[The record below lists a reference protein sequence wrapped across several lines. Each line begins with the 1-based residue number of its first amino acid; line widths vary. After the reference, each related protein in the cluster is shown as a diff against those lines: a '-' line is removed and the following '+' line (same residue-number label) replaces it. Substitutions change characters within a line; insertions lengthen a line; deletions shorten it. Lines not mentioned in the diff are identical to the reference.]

1 MKAFHIVAVI
11 VVFGAVAINGQAAS
25 RTQTANETLD
35 RLKAASMSTATVTEF
50 CTRPGTG
57 RLGIVSMQK
66 KFSDENLQASAEQF
80 GRQLKFPVSF
90 VRADGTL
97 DIRVLERKMK
107 ALNLDIAVFVV
118 DEESLPMSLV
128 SLEERWGI
136 INAWLILADNPS
148 GKARELRLR
157 RALARVFKALL
168 CSGSTTKGVS
178 AVRSGKDLEAL
189 PADPIDV
196 ASLMQ
201 MINSLQS
208 FGLRPSRTVPY
219 YRACMEGWA
228 PAPTNDSQKAI
239 WEKVHEIPD
248 QPIKIKY
255 QKPDQ
260 AQPAAK

>member
-1 MKAFHIVAVI
+1 MKVLRIVA
-11 VVFGAVAINGQAAS
+11 AVAAFGMAALDVRAAS
-25 RTQTANETLD
+25 RTQTAGETLD
-35 RLKAASMSTATVTEF
+35 RLKEASVSTATITEF

-57 RLGIVSMQK
+57 RVGIVSMQT
-66 KFSDENLQASAEQF
+66 KFSDKDLQTSAEQF

-90 VRADGTL
+90 VRAEGMP
-97 DIRVLERKMK
+97 DIRLIERKMK
-107 ALNLDIAVFVV
+107 VQGFDVAVFVV
-118 DEESLPMSLV
+118 DDETIPMSLI

-136 INAWLILADNPS
+136 INARLILEGNPS